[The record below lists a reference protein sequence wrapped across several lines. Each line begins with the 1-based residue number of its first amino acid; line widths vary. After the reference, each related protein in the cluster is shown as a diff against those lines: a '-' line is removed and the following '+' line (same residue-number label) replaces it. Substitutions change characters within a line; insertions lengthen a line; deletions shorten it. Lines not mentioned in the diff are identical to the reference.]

1 MQLPAYVSPAAW
13 HCQLGRCRYNFQQPL
28 RTIWQPR
35 SLILPAEGCRLKC
48 SLPVLHDLQYFV
60 KHRPGGLILAHKR
73 ELLRPVRGNERDYI
87 CVRAKAGT
95 LCAQVIGHNHIQ
107 IFFPQLCPGIFQQVF
122 GFHGKSAQKLPVF
135 SGRHAA

>member
-1 MQLPAYVSPAAW
+1 MTAPQPGTASWADAN
-13 HCQLGRCRYNFQQPL
+13 NFQQPL

-48 SLPVLHDLQYFV
+48 YLPVLHDLQYFV
-60 KHRPGGLILAHKR
+60 KNRPGGFILAHKR

-95 LCAQVIGHNHIQ
+95 LCAQVIGDRTS
-107 IFFPQLCPGIFQQVF
+107 V
-122 GFHGKSAQKLPVF
+122 V
-135 SGRHAA
+135 